1 MAQVPERVL
10 SWLYSVLHEYHDP
23 QRTYP
28 SVAQALSAYPTLSPR
43 TEVFTNETGR
53 SALLLV
59 L

>member
-53 SALLLV
+53 SA
-59 L
+59 